1 MELDRSRREVNGCNE
16 TEIVSTVEKWRNRKT
31 FNIYF
36 FFGDRNR
43 GRCALFTEIL
53 ISIGQQNVSVPCGF
67 SIGQCFRYDS
77 ELICDGLHICR
88 FDLCIAE
95 ELKAHWEKLERER
108 RQNEALASKLA
119 DMEAMASR
127 RETDISELKRT
138 LQLVKEEHQQVMQ
151 VTTKRPFL
159 RGLGWIGN
167 SRRPSD
173 ESRSTCHR
181 WTDYPFFVR
190 WWWRNRGRMCGRGV
204 DSVTGPFPSLSP
216 WSSISLYRWPST
228 NTIPSKASTWPWR
241 IPCCSCATRS
251 NLGVRVRVAAG
262 SSPSSKTGRRR
273 RRWFRPLDSARHPT
287 VRHPS
292 RPFRV
297 DNAGGPSPFRL
308 RLTNSLLSIRSKHG
322 AAVGVVGGGGQR
334 RAQRVVLAGNWDVGS
349 GRFASRERRHWPQ
362 QETNIRVIR
371 HHQQTKKSIKKK
383 NRNCHVREH
392 KETET
397 QQIFSSFSF
406 VQTIDSH
413 TRKMIGNF
421 LFW

>member
-1 MELDRSRREVNGCNE
+1 MLQSQLQFERHRREVHAERNRRLLAKAKGVRLVEEELHTMRLQLVQAQNEMTAVRRDADAMRRFRNTAEAERSQAVLQFEELTRKMLQEVQDLTAAKCQREEELAAARDEVRSLRREADRLHAQSFAVKAEMNELRRQANESRRFQQDLKDSQYHLIAARETANLLQQQLMNPSGSVLKYEMEEMTRAYKGKKKMELDRSRREVNGCNE

-181 WTDYPFFVR
+181 
-190 WWWRNRGRMCGRGV
+190 
-204 DSVTGPFPSLSP
+204 
-216 WSSISLYRWPST
+216 
-228 NTIPSKASTWPWR
+228 
-241 IPCCSCATRS
+241 
-251 NLGVRVRVAAG
+251 
-262 SSPSSKTGRRR
+262 
-273 RRWFRPLDSARHPT
+273 
-287 VRHPS
+287 
-292 RPFRV
+292 
-297 DNAGGPSPFRL
+297 
-308 RLTNSLLSIRSKHG
+308 
-322 AAVGVVGGGGQR
+322 
-334 RAQRVVLAGNWDVGS
+334 
-349 GRFASRERRHWPQ
+349 
-362 QETNIRVIR
+362 
-371 HHQQTKKSIKKK
+371 
-383 NRNCHVREH
+383 
-392 KETET
+392 
-397 QQIFSSFSF
+397 
-406 VQTIDSH
+406 
-413 TRKMIGNF
+413 
-421 LFW
+421 